1 MRKSILIVLISFFIT
16 VLLVN
21 LFVDAPQ
28 FDNPKD
34 KLEYVL
40 QEKKNERLDL
50 IYLDILTTD
59 SLTIDYHYGFITNY
73 YLTAPAYRV
82 IDEKNVTGIYWDYID
97 SSNELVNDIGFYGL
111 GLIASIKSDFNNA
124 FLYLSQV
131 ENQTLKYLNN
141 TLGRVYWRINDYE
154 NAEKHFLKAVE
165 FQGNLEGAY
174 ANLIQLYT
182 DQQRFDE
189 LFQLAKDKEAKEF
202 FPFHLKRYLFLT
214 QLNLFRYF
222 ESVFSNTYQ
231 NLTLIGFLGA
241 FLITLC
247 WLFYLRRIDI
257 YEPERWRYIILTF
270 ILGIL
275 FSEVTFLLSDL
286 NTMYTGF
293 TLNGQVWNDLFYSI
307 IGIGI
312 IEELVKI
319 IPVLLILK
327 FTKAINEP
335 VDYIVYGSISALGFA
350 FAENL
355 LYFNNYGPQIII
367 GRAITA
373 VVFHMFLTSLAAY
386 GIMLDHYKYG
396 KLIKG
401 NFLLFFMLAAI
412 IHGLYDFWL
421 INPMVMK
428 FSLLSMVILI
438 FCFAVFNTLITN
450 ALNNSEFYD
459 EEIHLNRKKLQNY
472 LIYALSLVLMFQYL
486 IISFKHGHEEG
497 WISLRSS
504 IISGG
509 YLIVFISANL
519 GTIDLKHLKWKPLRI
534 NFPKFSLKLE
544 YNPDDVIHEK
554 IDLQAISRKRDI
566 RRILPNRGTIIK
578 REAIAETDN
587 WYLVDLDYKREILDF
602 CGSHLL
608 IKAKNPKRPI
618 GLNKNTEVAVFVFL
632 SDDKIFSE
640 QKLREDLLFKG
651 WAQIN
656 ITV

>member
-1 MRKSILIVLISFFIT
+1 MRKSIIIVLISFITT

-21 LFVDAPQ
+21 LFVEAPQ

-34 KLEYVL
+34 QLDYAIK
-40 QEKKNERLDL
+40 EKKNERLDI

-59 SLTIDYHYGFITNY
+59 SLTVDYHYGFITNY

-97 SSNELVNDIGFYGL
+97 SSDELANDIGFYGL
-111 GLIASIKSDFNNA
+111 GLISSIKSDFNNA

-131 ENQTLKYLNN
+131 ENQSLKYLNN
-141 TLGRVYWRINDYE
+141 TLGRVYWRINDFE
-154 NAEKHFLKAVE
+154 NAEKYFLKAIQV
-165 FQGNLEGAY
+165 QGNLEGAY
-174 ANLIQLYT
+174 SNLVQLYT

-189 LFQLAKDKEAKEF
+189 LYELAKDKEAKEF
-202 FPFHLKRYLFLT
+202 FPFHLKRYLFLK
-214 QLNLFRYF
+214 QFNLFRYF

-231 NLTLIGFLGA
+231 NLTLIGFFGA
-241 FLITLC
+241 LLITLC
-247 WLFYLRRIDI
+247 WLFFLRRIDI
-257 YEPERWRYIILTF
+257 YEPEKWKYIALTF

-275 FSEVTFLLSDL
+275 FSEITFFLSDL
-286 NTMYTGF
+286 NTIYFGF
-293 TLNGQVWNDLFYSI
+293 SLNGKIWNDLLYSI
-307 IGIGI
+307 IGIGF

-319 IPVLLILK
+319 VPVILILK

-335 VDYIVYGSISALGFA
+335 VDYIIYGSISALGFA

-355 LYFNNYGPQIII
+355 LYFNNYGPQIIT
-367 GRAITA
+367 GRALTA

-386 GIMLDHYKYG
+386 GLMLNKYKSG
-396 KLIKG
+396 KLIRG
-401 NFLLFFMLAAI
+401 NFILFFMLAAI

-421 INPMVMK
+421 INPMVVR
-428 FSLLSMVILI
+428 FSLLSMVILV

-472 LIYALSLVLMFQYL
+472 LVYSLTLVLMFQYL

-497 WISLRSS
+497 WFSLKGS

-519 GTIDLKHLKWKPLRI
+519 GAIDIKHFKWWPLRI
-534 NFPKFSLKLE
+534 RFPKFTLKLDF
-544 YNPDDVIHEK
+544 NPDDVINKK
-554 IDLQAISRKRDI
+554 INLQAISKKRDI
-566 RRILPNRGTIIK
+566 RRILPNSGTIIK
-578 REAIAETDN
+578 RETITETDN
-587 WYLVDLDYKREILDF
+587 WYLVDLEHKKEILDF

-608 IKAKNPKRPI
+608 IKAKNPKKPI
-618 GLNKNTEVAVFVFL
+618 GLNKTTEVAVFVFL